1 LQLSITRDTDKTKA
15 LMTLLKSDAYKKLS
29 SILLYAT
36 KRATVDQIA
45 AFLGQQ
51 GIPAA
56 SYHAGKTE
64 EQRTFIQ
71 K

>member
-1 LQLSITRDTDKTKA
+1 
-15 LMTLLKSDAYKKLS
+15 MTLLKSDAYKKLS